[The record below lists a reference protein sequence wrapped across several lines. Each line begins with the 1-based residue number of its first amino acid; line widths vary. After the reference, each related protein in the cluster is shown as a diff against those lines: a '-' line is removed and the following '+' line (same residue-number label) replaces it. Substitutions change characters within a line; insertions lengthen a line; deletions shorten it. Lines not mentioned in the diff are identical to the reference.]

1 MAKIFGEPQVDRAIA
16 FEEQHAEAQP
26 PALTGSAA
34 TRTRRASAQ
43 QHEHGDEELVSRNVQ
58 STTGLLTAVAVYGAA
73 MGGLFALAFAFLYG
87 RVGDISPRVLALLL
101 ALAAFVAIYYV
112 PSLKYA
118 AKPPA
123 VGEPDTITYRTG
135 LYLLMMLTSLG
146 GMVFAVGCWRRRLS
160 RALRRPERD
169 ADRRRRLYRH
179 HRHRPARAARHQRG
193 SGGFPRERA
202 VEIPHGL
209 ARHAGGDLGCIG
221 GGIRRAGGPAA
232 ASSLR
237 AQGAEDGLT
246 PSPLTNSRAALLT
259 LVLGGAR
266 SGKSRYAEWLIATYP
281 QPWIYVATAQA
292 RDEEMAERIAA
303 HRARRDAGWR
313 TSKRRTLSP
322 TRSMPRL
329 LTRRCWSIA

>member
-1 MAKIFGEPQVDRAIA
+1 M
-16 FEEQHAEAQP
+16 
-26 PALTGSAA
+26 
-34 TRTRRASAQ
+34 
-43 QHEHGDEELVSRNVQ
+43 Q
-58 STTGLLTAVAVYGAA
+58 STVGLATATLVYGAA

-118 AKPPA
+118 ANPPA

-146 GMVFAVGCWRRRLS
+146 GMVFSVALGRRLVT
-160 RALRRPERD
+160 RYGGLNATLIGAGVYVAIIVIVQLALPDINEVP
-169 ADRRRRLYRH
+169 ADF
-179 HRHRPARAARHQRG
+179 P
-193 SGGFPRERA
+193 GGRA

-281 QPWIYVATAQA
+281 PPWIYVATAQA

-303 HRARRDAGWR
+303 HKARRGAGWR
-313 TSKRRTLSP
+313 TIEAPHALADALDAAP
-322 TRSMPRL
+322 PA
-329 LTRRCWSIA
+329 RRCWSTA